1 MCPLSPE
8 RLGTCHMHTQEWQA
22 LDSNSDAV
30 PFPCPVGEQAHP
42 ALGSSLLCR
51 TLDRCLLSPHI
62 LGVSWGHWGASS
74 FEVEGWSKRE
84 LYSRPP
90 LPLSP
95 LLCTYNR
102 PRFEMPR
109 DLRILDWATEVKGT
123 FKGLEKTTLLR
134 RGPLGLSKW
143 EPRLGLGWPGTVGK
157 NEGLP
162 RH

>member
-30 PFPCPVGEQAHP
+30 PFPRPVGEQAHP

-84 LYSRPP
+84 LYSHPP

-109 DLRILDWATEVKGT
+109 DLFGLHKLSSLLCSGHLILFYQRNFSSAS
-123 FKGLEKTTLLR
+123 F
-134 RGPLGLSKW
+134 
-143 EPRLGLGWPGTVGK
+143 WPIHTRSSYCSEGYPPIRTVC
-157 NEGLP
+157 
-162 RH
+162 